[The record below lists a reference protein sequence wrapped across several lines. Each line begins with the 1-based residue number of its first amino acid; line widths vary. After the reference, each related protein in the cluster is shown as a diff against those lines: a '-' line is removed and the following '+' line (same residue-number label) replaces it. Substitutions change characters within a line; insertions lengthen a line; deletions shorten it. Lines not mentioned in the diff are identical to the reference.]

1 MILVLI
7 FAKYR
12 VKAMAEKKQKKK
24 WMRFRHKVITE
35 IARWVLTPYIHF
47 TYGIKVQK
55 FKAQGKRNYLVLLN
69 HQTPFDQFFVGM
81 AFKGPVYYVATED
94 IFSLGWISDV
104 IRWLIAPIPI
114 RKQTTDVSAVMN
126 CIRVAREGGTIAMAP
141 EGNRTYSGR
150 TEYMNPAVAGLA
162 KKMKLPIALFR
173 IEGGYGVEPRWTD
186 GRRKG
191 PIKAYISRV
200 IEPEAYQAMSNEEL
214 VSVIAEGLYVDE
226 AVAGGPYKSD
236 KRAEYLERAVY
247 VCPYCGFSEFESHG
261 NTVTCKTCGRA
272 VTYGE
277 DKTLSGAG
285 FDFPFRFMG
294 QWYDYQKDYVNQQ
307 DVTQYTEKP
316 LFRDKANIS
325 EVIVYK
331 RKELLRENAN
341 IALYGDRIVFDEG
354 TEAELVIRFADAD
367 AVTVLGRNK
376 LNIYYDKHIYQLKGS
391 KRFNALKYVNLCYR
405 CKNILRGEADDQFL
419 GI

>member
-1 MILVLI
+1 
-7 FAKYR
+7 
-12 VKAMAEKKQKKK
+12 MAEKKQKKK
-24 WMRFRHKVITE
+24 WVRFRHRVITE
-35 IARWVLTPYIHF
+35 IARWVLTPYIYL
-47 TYGIKVQK
+47 TYHVKVEK

-94 IFSLGWISDV
+94 IFSLGWISKV
-104 IRWLIAPIPI
+104 LRWIIAPIPI
-114 RKQTTDVSAVMN
+114 RKQTTDINAVMN

-150 TEYMNPAVAGLA
+150 TEHMNPAVAGLI

-191 PIKAYISRV
+191 PIKGYVSRV
-200 IEPEAYQAMSNEEL
+200 MEPEEYLEMSNEALAGAIYE
-214 VSVIAEGLYVDE
+214 ELYVDE
-226 AVAGGPYKSD
+226 AKADSLYKSN

-247 VCPYCGFSEFESHG
+247 VCPVCGLSKFESHG
-261 NTVTCKTCGRA
+261 NDITCCTCGRT

-277 DKTLSGAG
+277 DKTLTGVG
-285 FDFPFRFMG
+285 FDFPFRFVA
-294 QWYDYQKDYVNQQ
+294 QWYDYQEDYVNQM
-307 DVTQYTEKP
+307 DLTQYTQKP
-316 LFRDKANIS
+316 LFLDEAMVS
-325 EVIVYK
+325 EVIVYEK
-331 RKELLRENAN
+331 KVPLRENAD
-341 IALYGDRIVFDEG
+341 IALYGDRVVFDEG
-354 TEAELVIRFADAD
+354 TESEFVIPFADAQ

-376 LNIYYDKHIYQLKGS
+376 LNIYYDKRVFQLKGG
-391 KRFNALKYVNLCYR
+391 KRFNALKYVHFCYR
-405 CKNILRGEADDQFL
+405 CKNILRGEESDQFL